1 MENLKRFVVRDKE
14 AGNIIDS
21 FSELLAAQDW
31 VQYSENW
38 DKKTGLYTPYFYEI
52 YDNELM
58 QIVS

>member
-31 VQYSENW
+31 VQFSEDW
-38 DKKTGLYTPYFYEI
+38 DKKEGTYTPDFYEV
-52 YDNELM
+52 YDNELKE
-58 QIVS
+58 IIS